1 MIIKDIYDYID
12 SFAPFASMCEWDN
25 SGILVGDLNK
35 SVNRIGLALDADS
48 AAIRAAAESGCDL
61 LITHH
66 PVIFK
71 PLKNISFE
79 SRVSNALRSGLSILC
94 AHTNLDKSAPGTNT
108 ALAELLGLSDDYFPD
123 CDSDAAMCRIG
134 YFKDEMNSL
143 TLSKIISSRLNT
155 VVKYADSGRL
165 IKKIAVCG
173 GAGGEFIYDPS
184 LSDIDA
190 FVTGEVK
197 HHEFIDAKEN
207 GISIFS
213 AGHYETE
220 FPVIKML
227 KNKIETDLQAECVIV
242 NDKAPADYYG
252 E

>member
-35 SVNRIGLALDADS
+35 SVNKIGLALDADS

-79 SRVSNALRSGLSILC
+79 SGVSKALKAGLSIIC

-108 ALAELLGLSDDYFPD
+108 ALAELLGLSDNYFPD
-123 CDSDAAMCRIG
+123 CDTDAA
-134 YFKDEMNSL
+134 
-143 TLSKIISSRLNT
+143 ISAKLNT

-165 IKKIAVCG
+165 IKKVAVCG
-173 GAGGEFIYDPS
+173 GAGGEFICDPS

-197 HHEFIDAKEN
+197 HHEFIDAKES

-227 KNKIETDLQAECVIV
+227 KNIIETDLQAECVIV